1 MSLMFLHLLSV
12 VNGISE
18 VVSVVYDIVYHIL
31 VFQQSSTRFV
41 TPGIIGDRFIDLK
54 EWTRVPVPTTPLSMS

>member
-12 VNGISE
+12 VYGISE

-41 TPGIIGDRFIDLK
+41 THIELVAVQEDYPVFPCGDIYL
-54 EWTRVPVPTTPLSMS
+54 EE